1 MRITLDTNVIIS
13 AVVFDSEVMN
23 EVVYKVVF
31 DHTLVLSTY
40 IIEELKRVTKM
51 KFPDKMNA
59 INDLLT
65 EVPFEL
71 CYTPEDIDEGLFDIR
86 DKKDY
91 PVLYCAITD
100 NVDVLIT
107 GDKDC
112 AATDIEK
119 PEILTPAQFLEKYY

>member
-23 EVVYKVVF
+23 EVVYKVLF
-31 DHTLVLSTY
+31 EHTLVLSTY
-40 IIEELKRVTKM
+40 IIEELKRVIKM

-91 PVLYCAITD
+91 PVLAITD
-100 NVDVLIT
+100 NVDVFIT
-107 GDKDC
+107 GDKDF
-112 AATDIEK
+112 AAIDIEK